1 MHAPAFSVHSPPPLR
16 SAASL
21 PRPVF
26 SSQTS
31 LYPRPTFSQT
41 LVAHLPQDLSSR
53 LSSAPFRSPTQA
65 LTPPRRCS
73 QPALLLAPC
82 SFSLESHTA
91 AEAGGIGLE
100 RPALDDLGTIFS
112 RMEGGH
118 MTEPVQAAASW
129 SPSPRQSPTLAA
141 TIASTRRAPAEPVLP
156 PRFGVGAV
164 VPPTLSTLLARLFP
178 LSWIHPRWIPICDL
192 LIASPF
198 AIDDVLSSGGL
209 CPRHGRA

>member
-1 MHAPAFSVHSPPPLR
+1 
-16 SAASL
+16 
-21 PRPVF
+21 
-26 SSQTS
+26 
-31 LYPRPTFSQT
+31 
-41 LVAHLPQDLSSR
+41 
-53 LSSAPFRSPTQA
+53 
-65 LTPPRRCS
+65 
-73 QPALLLAPC
+73 
-82 SFSLESHTA
+82 
-91 AEAGGIGLE
+91 
-100 RPALDDLGTIFS
+100 
-112 RMEGGH
+112 

-178 LSWIHPRWIPICDL
+178 FSCIHPRWIPICDL

-198 AIDDVLSSGGL
+198 AIDDVFSSGGL